1 VHWID
6 DQPAMFHEDGRYEV
20 IGRFAVPQGFVQAKV
35 LASTSD
41 SAEWRR
47 IMEAIET
54 IGSLNLDLDR
64 LQPSSD
70 GSLSYGIDLVG
81 HRIEYL
87 IEGGTVL

>member
-1 VHWID
+1 
-6 DQPAMFHEDGRYEV
+6 MYFEDGRYEV
-20 IGRFAVPQGFVQAKV
+20 IGRFEVPQGLVQAKV

-54 IGSLNLDLDR
+54 IGSLNLDLDH
-64 LQPSSD
+64 LQKTSD
-70 GSLSYGIDLVG
+70 GCLSYGIDLVG

-87 IEGGTVL
+87 IEAGAAL